1 MIAGQIKCFWFS
13 MGSENMKIV
22 VSFQPFKT
30 VSNVPVYVQS
40 AGCGRTGAIC
50 AIDYTWNLLKA
61 GVRNLI
67 RKNCGVPSFYNNNWL
82 SFQMFW
88 NCEVSLCSKILTTGW
103 TFTFITFMVWTFL
116 WHQIFIFWGKK
127 KSIELYSSFGYVSV
141 LSDFE
146 CCFQHLWFCSFWSLY
161 I

>member
-13 MGSENMKIV
+13 VDSENMKIV
-22 VSFQPFKT
+22 VPFQPFKT

-67 RKNCGVPSFYNNNWL
+67 RKNCSVPSFHNNNWL

-88 NCEVSLCSKILTTGW
+88 NCEVSLDRLDVYLHHIHGVNFPLTSN
-103 TFTFITFMVWTFL
+103 FYFL
-116 WHQIFIFWGKK
+116 GKK

>member
-22 VSFQPFKT
+22 VPFQPFKT

-67 RKNCGVPSFYNNNWL
+67 RKNCGVPSFHNNN
-82 SFQMFW
+82 
-88 NCEVSLCSKILTTGW
+88 
-103 TFTFITFMVWTFL
+103 
-116 WHQIFIFWGKK
+116 
-127 KSIELYSSFGYVSV
+127 
-141 LSDFE
+141 
-146 CCFQHLWFCSFWSLY
+146 
-161 I
+161 